1 MAKLLR
7 KTIKEDIEGDIDVSS
22 SVSTKV
28 QDEEPLSVPSTRE
41 TLYEIRADKGV
52 YSNLSDQQVLGFID
66 SVLGHASKITII
78 KIS

>member
-22 SVSTKV
+22 SVITKV

-52 YSNLSDQQVLGFID
+52 YTSLSDQQVLGFID
-66 SVLGHASKITII
+66 FVLGHASKITII